1 MLSIQELKSDT
12 KYKDIFSI
20 TQDEYKATELLA
32 VNDGEIFQPLIVW
45 KGQDVLV
52 YGYHCWEILK
62 AHPTIKYTLC
72 EIEFQDWQEAQV
84 WAIEHYIA
92 LPEVRLWQKL
102 EAAVQCKSYW
112 LLKEDAK
119 KAHGNRPESPTVS
132 EGNSD
137 RSKEVNVIIGQKVGC
152 SATYVYNFKRIL
164 DSGRKDII
172 ALCRKG
178 ERTINAAYSQIFL
191 PKKPKSAKPGP
202 KTPLELEIDSSDIFD
217 ECEKNINIG
226 KKNTTCH
233 NGIPVNPR
241 PIAEQMKTAKVPDGS
256 IWITLHKKDGQLQVI
271 KQTFDE
277 NKGVVL
283 TNVNAYQCKIISTD
297 DDVIIIEAD
306 RINGGTQ
313 EIQSKDESEFESSPR
328 KAS

>member
-20 TQDEYKATELLA
+20 TSDEYKATELLA
-32 VNDGEIFQPLIVW
+32 LSDGEVYQPLIVW
-45 KGQDVLV
+45 QGQGILV
-52 YGYHCWEILK
+52 YGYHYWEILK
-62 AHPTIKYTLC
+62 AHPEIRYTLH

-92 LPEVRLWQKL
+92 LPEIRLWPKL
-102 EAAVQCKSYW
+102 EAAVQCESYW
-112 LLKEDAK
+112 LLKADAK
-119 KAHGNRPESPTVS
+119 KAQGSRNDLSSVSDDKFESNV
-132 EGNSD
+132 
-137 RSKEVNVIIGQKVGC
+137 VNDIIAQKVGC
-152 SATYVYNFKRIL
+152 SPTYVYNFKRIL
-164 DSGRKDII
+164 SSGRKDII

-191 PKKPKSAKPGP
+191 PKKRKSTKPSP
-202 KTPLELEIDSSDIFD
+202 KTPMELEIYGSDIFD
-217 ECEKNINIG
+217 ECEKNLNTG

-241 PIAEQMKTAKVPDGS
+241 PIAEQMKTAKVPDGA
-256 IWITLHKKDGQLQVI
+256 IWVTLHKKDGQMQVV

-277 NKGVVL
+277 SKGVFHTV
-283 TNVNAYQCKIISTD
+283 VNAYQCKMISTD
-297 DDVIIIEAD
+297 NDIIIIEAD
-306 RINGGTQ
+306 HINGGTQ
-313 EIQSKDESEFESSPR
+313 EIQSKDESEFENNSR